1 MRTTNMQSTDF
12 AREDKEDIEEDSE
25 LESPV
30 PDNVQEFWL
39 KDFTNLHKN
48 LVWHLSACLEGKNQG
63 G

>member
-1 MRTTNMQSTDF
+1 MQSTDF

-25 LESPV
+25 LESPG

-39 KDFTNLHKN
+39 KDFTNLPKN
-48 LVWHLSACLEGKNQG
+48 LVWHLSACLEGKHQG